1 MNDAHTPPTPEQ
13 WEQSG
18 IVQAEILEA
27 MQRLMTEGIDWRV
40 VLTGTSTAIAN
51 LVMAKVGREQV
62 PVHFARLSAQTMH
75 LAKADPG

>member
-1 MNDAHTPPTPEQ
+1 MTDAHTPPTANQ

-18 IVQAEILEA
+18 LVQAEMLEVID
-27 MQRLMTEGIDWRV
+27 RLMKEGIDWRI
-40 VLTGTSTAIAN
+40 VLTGTSTALAN
-51 LVMAKVGREQV
+51 LLMAKAGPEQV